1 MRIGDPKGQ
10 TSWRSLWLCLFLL
23 FAGQATAGVPLVL
36 QALAAD
42 VDADAGTDAAG
53 LRAGRFDQWLE
64 PPGEALIQERSG
76 EAHWW
81 RITTPEPLSAA
92 GSPKLVLRSPFLNR
106 VDAWVPGRT
115 GPARHALYG
124 AHADSRYSQRALVVD
139 LPEGIPA
146 GEAVWLR
153 VHSTSA
159 VAMPVTIEALDQVHR
174 ADLAF
179 VAWRVFVLSV
189 LSVLALLAFAFCFG
203 TGESSLGWFGAM
215 LCFAVLYMVS
225 VGGDLRLL
233 PGADTLLG
241 STPQANRF
249 TGGLGVLFSNLF
261 QRRYLDLPGKLPRM
275 DRVLWVGTGLAA
287 MTALGSLFVD
297 AGWLARFGNGGLLL
311 SAALLLSA
319 SAVLALRGDR
329 AGRVVLA
336 SWLPLMTFTTLVA
349 LEMMGLWAGPAW
361 LAQGLA
367 ASFALAGLLLT
378 IGLADKLLELRRD
391 RDRASALARADDLTG
406 MLNRSGVEEE
416 LRQVLRSAEARPMP
430 VSIAFVDVDR
440 FKRINDAHGHRI
452 GDQCLRIV
460 SLRIRNQLR
469 GRDII
474 GRYGGDE
481 FLVVMPDTALHEART
496 VAARMLAAV
505 NSRPLTMD
513 HMQLDGSLSIGLAE
527 LVPGESAE
535 SLVERADAALYA
547 SKQGGRDRLSLSEL
561 APGLATK

>member
-1 MRIGDPKGQ
+1 M
-10 TSWRSLWLCLFLL
+10 WCSLWLFLFLL
-23 FAGQATAGVPLVL
+23 LAGQAAASVPLVL
-36 QALAAD
+36 QAVTAD
-42 VDADAGTDAAG
+42 VESDVGPAAAAAG
-53 LRAGRFDQWLE
+53 LRAGRFQDRLE
-64 PPGEALIQERSG
+64 PPGAPVIQEQAG
-76 EAHWW
+76 EVHWW
-81 RITTPEPLSAA
+81 RITTPEPLPAA

-106 VDAWVPGRT
+106 VQAWVPGRS
-115 GPARHALYG
+115 GPSRHALYG

-153 VHSTSA
+153 VDSSSS
-159 VAMPVTIEALDQVHR
+159 VAMPVAIEALDQVHR

-203 TGESSLGWFGAM
+203 TGESSLGWFGGM

-225 VGGDLRLL
+225 LGGDLRLL
-233 PGADTLLG
+233 PGAEALLG
-241 STPQANRF
+241 NTPQANRVI
-249 TGGLGVLFSNLF
+249 GGLGIVFSNLF
-261 QRRYLDLPGKLPRM
+261 QRRYLDLPGKLPGM
-275 DRVLWVGTGLAA
+275 DRVLWVGSGLAA
-287 MTALGSLFVD
+287 MTALGSVFVD
-297 AGWLARFGNGGLLL
+297 AGWLARIGNGGLVL
-311 SAALLLSA
+311 SAALLLFA
-319 SAVLALRGDR
+319 SAVLSLRGDR

-349 LEMMGLWAGPAW
+349 LEMMGLWTGPPW

-416 LRQVLRSAEARPMP
+416 LRKVLHAAGTRSMP
-430 VSIAFVDVDR
+430 VSIAFVDIDR
-440 FKRINDAHGHRI
+440 FKRINDAYGHRI

-481 FLVVMPDTALHEART
+481 FLVVMPDTALHEARA
-496 VAARMLAAV
+496 VAARMLSAV

-513 HMQLDGSLSIGLAE
+513 QTQLDCSLSIGLAE
-527 LVPGESAE
+527 LAPGESPE

-547 SKQGGRDRLSLSEL
+547 SKQAGRDRLSLSEP
-561 APGLATK
+561 APAPATS